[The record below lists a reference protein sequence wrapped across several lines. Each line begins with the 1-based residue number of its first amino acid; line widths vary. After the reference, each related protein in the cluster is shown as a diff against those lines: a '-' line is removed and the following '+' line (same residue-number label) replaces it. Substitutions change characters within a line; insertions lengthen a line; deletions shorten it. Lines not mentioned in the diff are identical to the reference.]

1 GGLADT
7 ANLHV
12 TSGSEVAFDRI
23 YGTQIDLR
31 TTSDRVSVADGHVP
45 GRFMMETPMAK
56 VVVENTG
63 VSPQKGVNVQLHEM
77 DFRFWLK
84 QAGKHTDTS
93 AYVLRYDPGYT
104 VAVPNFSEAH
114 TDGGPM
120 VRGESALI
128 FAERLGSMQRNA
140 AVSANA
146 GNGDS
151 ENNPFEELLWPQGLL
166 NLDGIFAPAPLPL
179 TLPDAP
185 AVNVGGA
192 GNDGI
197 GQSGAL
203 SPSLFGGMTI
213 SQMFVAPMP
222 RDDEEEK

>member
-1 GGLADT
+1 
-7 ANLHV
+7 
-12 TSGSEVAFDRI
+12 
-23 YGTQIDLR
+23 
-31 TTSDRVSVADGHVP
+31 
-45 GRFMMETPMAK
+45 METPMAK
-56 VVVENTG
+56 VVVENTA
-63 VSPQKGVNVQLHEM
+63 VSPLKGVNVQLHEQ

-104 VAVPNFSEAH
+104 VAVPNFSAAH

-140 AVSANA
+140 AA
-146 GNGDS
+146 GADHSGSEGNDS
-151 ENNPFEELLWPQGLL
+151 PFAQLLWPRGLL

-185 AVNVGGA
+185 AVNLGGS
-192 GNDGI
+192 GNEGV

-203 SPSLFGGMTI
+203 SPSLFDGMTI
-213 SQMFVAPMP
+213 SRISVAPMP
-222 RDDEEEK
+222 HEDDEEE